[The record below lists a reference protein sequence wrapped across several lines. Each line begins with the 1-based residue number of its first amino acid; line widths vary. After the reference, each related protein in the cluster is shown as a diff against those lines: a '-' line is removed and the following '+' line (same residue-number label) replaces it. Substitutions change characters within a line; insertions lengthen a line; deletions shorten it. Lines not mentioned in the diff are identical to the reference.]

1 LGLVGQSVI
10 FEYNKNRNDKMV
22 MKDKTNNKDNKITV
36 RLTPNQS
43 FMLNEMASVLGV
55 KKSVL
60 VRYILD

>member
-1 LGLVGQSVI
+1 
-10 FEYNKNRNDKMV
+10 

-43 FMLNEMASVLGV
+43 FMLNEMVSVLGV

-60 VRYILD
+60 VRYILDQFIAQYNKAE

>member
-1 LGLVGQSVI
+1 
-10 FEYNKNRNDKMV
+10 

-60 VRYILD
+60 VRYILDQYIAQYNKAE